1 MKYIMNKEA
10 AKRPIRLSEKIIQ
23 VAHTDIYFG
32 VGRNVR
38 KKLMSI
44 VVDNIG
50 DHIYERVMVNRA
62 RVWSNI
68 RGNVKGIVV
77 SYQEQTITPAREL

>member
-77 SYQEQTITPAREL
+77 SYQEQTMTPAREL